1 MTNSQLLFAA
11 CKEGPSC
18 EVFFSSSELTDFFL
32 RLEHMRI
39 PYHIK
44 STIEGPD
51 DLDIGPELELPL
63 QESKDADV
71 NAIRPAV
78 PGLEDVGLDAREA
91 NPQHLSS
98 EGCAGWRAHA
108 AAQMRLEGRYSK
120 STIATWL

>member
-1 MTNSQLLFAA
+1 MRGL
-11 CKEGPSC
+11 
-18 EVFFSSSELTDFFL
+18 FSSSELTDIFL

-71 NAIRPAV
+71 NAIWPAV
-78 PGLEDVGLDAREA
+78 PGLEDVWLDARQA
-91 NPQHLSS
+91 NPQHFSS
-98 EGCAGWRAHA
+98 EGCAGRRAHA